1 MYLSLVSDD
10 KKSFVKFDFTKF
22 FSEKGYWTFW
32 NGKTIFVKRYVSH
45 YKQMIRNLVEKY
57 ISEEKMQELG
67 IYSPEKV
74 VDYWFKQALNEK
86 LKAHQRK
93 FLEKNYQMFKQMY
106 KLEDFKNA

>member
-1 MYLSLVSDD
+1 MKLSLVSDD
-10 KKSFVKFDFTKF
+10 KKSAVNFDFTKF
-22 FSEKGYWTFW
+22 FSE
-32 NGKTIFVKRYVSH
+32 KRYVSH
-45 YKQMIRNLVEKY
+45 YKQMIRNLVERY